1 MSSILNELGCYTL
14 AGAPRDTRSML
25 DEVRDAETMGLGSVF
40 ISERFNVKEAATL
53 SGAVAAVSQRVGI
66 VTAATNHHTR
76 HPVLLGAFATTMH
89 RFSGGRFTLGL
100 GRGIERLMG
109 ALGLPAVTTAQ
120 LEDIAGLLR
129 RMFRGEV
136 ILGHDGPAGKYPL
149 LVLDTAFDE
158 DIPLGLTA
166 FGPRT
171 LELAGRAFDTVI
183 LHTYFTDETT
193 RRCVETV
200 RRAAEQAGRDPAS
213 VNVWSCFATV
223 GDHLGEEQRLLKTV
237 GRLATYL
244 QAYGDLMVTTNRWDA
259 GVLQRFRAD
268 PVVSSFRGAF
278 DQVASTQQL
287 EHVASLIPE
296 AWLEPAATG
305 TPDQCARAVL
315 RQFDLGVDG
324 VIMHGA
330 SPAELAPVVEAYR
343 RRRPAGRAGDPGA
356 LRDTRW

>member
-109 ALGLPAVTTAQ
+109 ALGLPPVTTAQ

-149 LVLDTAFDE
+149 LVLDTTFDE

-200 RRAAEQAGRDPAS
+200 RRAAERAGRDPAS
-213 VNVWSCFATV
+213 VSVWSCFATV

-268 PVVSSFRGAF
+268 PLVSSFRGAF

-287 EHVASLIPE
+287 EHVASLIP
-296 AWLEPAATG
+296 ASWLEPAATG
-305 TPDQCARAVL
+305 TPDRCAQAVL

-343 RRRPAGRAGDPGA
+343 RRRPAGRADDPGA
-356 LRDTRW
+356 VRGA

>member
-109 ALGLPAVTTAQ
+109 ALGLPPVTTAQ

-149 LVLDTAFDE
+149 LVLDTTFDE

-200 RRAAEQAGRDPAS
+200 RRAAERAGRDPAS
-213 VNVWSCFATV
+213 VSVWSCFATV

-268 PVVSSFRGAF
+268 PLVSSFRGAF

-287 EHVASLIPE
+287 EHVASLIP
-296 AWLEPAATG
+296 ASWLEPAATG
-305 TPDQCARAVL
+305 TPDRCAQAVL
-315 RQFDLGVDG
+315 RQFDLGLDG

-343 RRRPAGRAGDPGA
+343 RRRPAGRADDPGA
-356 LRDTRW
+356 VRGA